1 MIDKVNNITSG
12 SSQSKRSI
20 DENKVNKSSGDNK
33 VTVNK
38 NNSSNTENIKISQ
51 ELGVANL
58 SKEPS
63 LDLDKVS
70 AIKNALAR
78 GDYPMDL
85 EKVADALL
93 QAYKDIK

>member
-12 SSQSKRSI
+12 STQSKRSI
-20 DENKVNKSSGDNK
+20 DENKVNKNTGDSGAAVKKDNSTNSD
-33 VTVNK
+33 TV
-38 NNSSNTENIKISQ
+38 KISQ
-51 ELGVANL
+51 ELGVSNL

-70 AIKNALAR
+70 AIKNALSR
-78 GDYPMDL
+78 GDYPVVL

-93 QAYKDIK
+93 QAYKDMK

>member
-12 SSQSKRSI
+12 STQSKRSI

-33 VTVNK
+33 VAVNK

-51 ELGVANL
+51 ELGAANL
-58 SKEPS
+58 SKETS

-70 AIKNALAR
+70 AIKNALSR
-78 GDYPMDL
+78 GDYQIDL
-85 EKVADALL
+85 EKVADARL

>member
-20 DENKVNKSSGDNK
+20 DENKVNKTAGDNR

-38 NNSSNTENIKISQ
+38 ANSSDADNVKISQ
-51 ELGVANL
+51 ELGVTNL
-58 SKEPS
+58 SKEAP

-70 AIKNALAR
+70 AIKR
-78 GDYPMDL
+78 MHYL
-85 EKVADALL
+85 EETILL
-93 QAYKDIK
+93 T

>member
-12 SSQSKRSI
+12 STQSKRSI
-20 DENKVNKSSGDNK
+20 DENKVNKSSGDNR
-33 VTVNK
+33 VSVNK
-38 NNSSNTENIKISQ
+38 DNSSNTNNIKISQ
-51 ELGVANL
+51 ELGVASL

-70 AIKNALAR
+70 AIKNALSR
-78 GDYPMDL
+78 GGYPVDL

>member
-12 SSQSKRSI
+12 STQSKRSI
-20 DENKVNKSSGDNK
+20 DENKVNKSSGDNR

-38 NNSSNTENIKISQ
+38 DNSSNSDNIKISQ
-51 ELGVANL
+51 ELGVASL

-70 AIKNALAR
+70 AIKNALSR
-78 GDYPMDL
+78 GDYPVDL

>member
-12 SSQSKRSI
+12 STQSKRSI

-38 NNSSNTENIKISQ
+38 NSSSNTENIKISQ
-51 ELGVANL
+51 ELGVASL
-58 SKEPS
+58 SKEPT

-70 AIKNALAR
+70 AIKNALSR

>member
-12 SSQSKRSI
+12 STQSKRSI

-70 AIKNALAR
+70 AIKNALAK

-85 EKVADALL
+85 GKVADALL

>member
-12 SSQSKRSI
+12 STQSKRSI

-33 VTVNK
+33 VAVNK

-70 AIKNALAR
+70 AIKNALSR

>member
-12 SSQSKRSI
+12 NTQSKRSI
-20 DENKVNKSSGDNK
+20 DENRVSKSSTENK

-38 NNSSNTENIKISQ
+38 NNSTNSENIKISQ

-70 AIKNALAR
+70 AIKNALSK
-78 GDYPMDL
+78 GDYPVDL

>member
-12 SSQSKRSI
+12 STQSKRSI

-38 NNSSNTENIKISQ
+38 GNSSDSDNVKISQ

-58 SKEPS
+58 SKEPP

-70 AIKNALAR
+70 AIKNALAK

-85 EKVADALL
+85 GKVADALL

>member
-12 SSQSKRSI
+12 STQSKRSI

-70 AIKNALAR
+70 AIKNALSR
-78 GDYPMDL
+78 GDYPIDL